1 MGQKKS
7 PFLKATAKLGQIF
20 EMAKFILLKSL
31 KHKVF
36 FSISCCF
43 WTIRVISQLDIY
55 HVIEFFVK

>member
-20 EMAKFILLKSL
+20 EMAKFISLKSL

-36 FSISCCF
+36 LVF
-43 WTIRVISQLDIY
+43 LANLGGL
-55 HVIEFFVK
+55 K